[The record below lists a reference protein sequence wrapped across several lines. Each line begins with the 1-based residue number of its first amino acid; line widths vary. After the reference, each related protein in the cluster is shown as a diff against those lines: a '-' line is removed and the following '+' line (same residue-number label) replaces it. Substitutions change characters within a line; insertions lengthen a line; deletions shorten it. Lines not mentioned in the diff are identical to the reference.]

1 MIKRLV
7 VGVAGTPALQAKIEH
22 TVDLA
27 LRHDAEISVLS
38 VVDVDRL
45 SLVGPVPIGAGKHAQ
60 DMREGR
66 IERSHGL
73 DENAIAKFEAACRD
87 AKVPVQVIRQEG
99 DPLDVLPAAW
109 RYHDLCVL
117 GARGWFDYDLLADP
131 QDALLK
137 VIAAGVRPILA
148 VTDDFRP
155 IRKALIAYN
164 GSLESA
170 KTMKQFVQMSLWPE
184 MELHILCVGKPKTQE
199 EPHAMLDQAGAYCR
213 LYGYE
218 PTLARVD
225 GDVQLAVLDHAA
237 AIKADVIVLG
247 SSYRK
252 ILLFRRFGK
261 NALGLIKMSEV
272 PLFLSH

>member
-1 MIKRLV
+1 
-7 VGVAGTPALQAKIEH
+7 
-22 TVDLA
+22 
-27 LRHDAEISVLS
+27 
-38 VVDVDRL
+38 
-45 SLVGPVPIGAGKHAQ
+45 
-60 DMREGR
+60 
-66 IERSHGL
+66 
-73 DENAIAKFEAACRD
+73 
-87 AKVPVQVIRQEG
+87 
-99 DPLDVLPAAW
+99 
-109 RYHDLCVL
+109 VL

-137 VIAAGVRPILA
+137 VIATGVRPILA

-199 EPHAMLDQAGAYCR
+199 EPQAMLDQAGAYCR

-225 GDVQLAVLDHAA
+225 GNVQLAVLDHAA

-252 ILLFRRFGK
+252 MLLLRRFGK